1 LNADHTHFIFYEE
14 EKNDINYLLFTNKID
29 IFLTEVLNQQI
40 VSLIIRGDL
49 SSIDAV
55 EHKIIK
61 EIPVIVIKGSGGV
74 SDIIAFAF
82 EEISEK

>member
-1 LNADHTHFIFYEE
+1 MDPTV
-14 EKNDINYLLFTNKID
+14 FTNKID
-29 IFLTEVLNQQI
+29 VFLTEVLNQQI
-40 VSLIIRGDL
+40 VSLILRGDL
-49 SSIDAV
+49 SSIDSV

-82 EEISEK
+82 EEMSKENKKEKS